1 MNTLNTLKKFC
12 IFTSMNSFLGIFGIF
27 DRVAQL
33 RENPLLA
40 DIYKDIDALRNGEFE
55 LALPNRY
62 VGPQRDFENFRK
74 DKENLARDFNKA
86 FKAAKV
92 KLGV

>member
-1 MNTLNTLKKFC
+1 
-12 IFTSMNSFLGIFGIF
+12 MNSFSGIFGIF

-33 RENPLLA
+33 REDPLLA

-55 LALPNRY
+55 LASPNRY

-74 DKENLARDFNKA
+74 DKENLNNDLRKA
-86 FKAAKV
+86 FAAAKA

>member
-1 MNTLNTLKKFC
+1 LMLRLKFC
-12 IFTSMNSFLGIFGIF
+12 IFINMNSFSGIFGIF

-40 DIYKDIDALRNGEFE
+40 DIYKDVEDLRNGEFVKS
-55 LALPNRY
+55 PNRY
-62 VGPQRDFENFRK
+62 VGPRRDLENFRK
-74 DKENLARDFNKA
+74 DKENLARDLGAA
-86 FKAAKV
+86 FKAAKL